1 MTEEELKKLK
11 KTHTITVE
19 KLNAQLRNVL
29 EKRRKSRCIVLNYA
43 EAEETYNALYCLREK
58 LIKIRKR
65 AEKFKSDDSFKL
77 YEQLSTRLETM
88 NKLIERLEKK
98 LTTR

>member
-1 MTEEELKKLK
+1 MTDEELDALVQE
-11 KTHTITVE
+11 T
-19 KLNAQLRNVL
+19 L
-29 EKRRKSRCIVLNYA
+29 EERRKSRCIVLSYA
-43 EAEETYNALYCLREK
+43 EAEEAYNALYGMREK
-58 LIKIRKR
+58 LKKIRKC

-88 NKLIERLEKK
+88 NKLIARLEKK

>member
-1 MTEEELKKLK
+1 MTDEELDALVQE
-11 KTHTITVE
+11 T
-19 KLNAQLRNVL
+19 L
-29 EKRRKSRCIVLNYA
+29 EEQRKSRCIVLNYA
-43 EAEETYNALYCLREK
+43 EAEEAYNALYCMREK

-65 AEKFKSDDSFKL
+65 TEKFKSDDSFKL

>member
-1 MTEEELKKLK
+1 MTDEELDALVQE
-11 KTHTITVE
+11 T
-19 KLNAQLRNVL
+19 L
-29 EKRRKSRCIVLNYA
+29 EEQRKSRCIVLSYA
-43 EAEETYNALYCLREK
+43 EAEEAYNALYVMREK

-65 AEKFKSDDSFKL
+65 TEKFKSDDSFKL

-98 LTTR
+98 LTI

>member
-1 MTEEELKKLK
+1 MTVEELDALFEEAYKKR
-11 KTHTITVE
+11 
-19 KLNAQLRNVL
+19 Q
-29 EKRRKSRCIVLNYA
+29 KSRCITLSFA
-43 EAEETYNALYCLREK
+43 EAEETYNALYGMREK

-65 AEKFKSDDSFKL
+65 TEKFKSDDSFKL

-98 LTTR
+98 LTI

>member
-43 EAEETYNALYCLREK
+43 EAEEAYNALYAMREK
-58 LIKIRKR
+58 LKKIRKR
-65 AEKFKSDDSFKL
+65 AEKFKSDDPFSL
-77 YEQLSTRLETM
+77 YEQLTIRLEGM
-88 NKLIERLEKK
+88 DKLIARLEKK
-98 LTTR
+98 LTTW

>member
-1 MTEEELKKLK
+1 MTDEELDALVQE
-11 KTHTITVE
+11 T
-19 KLNAQLRNVL
+19 L
-29 EKRRKSRCIVLNYA
+29 EEQRKSRCIVLNYA
-43 EAEETYNALYCLREK
+43 EAEEAYNALYCMREK

>member
-1 MTEEELKKLK
+1 MTEEELDALVQE
-11 KTHTITVE
+11 T
-19 KLNAQLRNVL
+19 L
-29 EKRRKSRCIVLNYA
+29 EEQRKSRCIVLNYA
-43 EAEETYNALYCLREK
+43 EAEETYNALYGMREK
-58 LIKIRKR
+58 LKKIRKR

-98 LTTR
+98 LKTR

>member
-1 MTEEELKKLK
+1 MTDEEL
-11 KTHTITVE
+11 
-19 KLNAQLRNVL
+19 NALVQETL
-29 EKRRKSRCIVLNYA
+29 EERRKSRCIVLNYA
-43 EAEETYNALYCLREK
+43 EAEEAYNALMGMREK
-58 LIKIRKR
+58 LKKICKR